1 MDNKEMEGP
10 FPCPDIESSTIVC
23 AFLPQIP
30 NVRIKSF
37 KMSECRTIRETAI
50 YQEIIST
57 IVNQKMST
65 SNHEISTCLMLFCNY
80 EGHTTAK
87 RWASAIQKSK
97 ENIVSVWGGV
107 LLDFYAKRTH
117 KTKNRKTLCEK
128 IYADCIAILI
138 TGHIQTWST
147 VLDKKCNTKE
157 RVETRLKLFKDEVK
171 LKKHS
176 IGFMFACKARGTEM
190 YEETNVE
197 STIFKKLFPKVPLAG
212 CFGYGEFGKVTTVD
226 EVNEEKNDKGK
237 HKRKKSKSWYNE
249 FSTVFLILTYG

>member
-1 MDNKEMEGP
+1 MLFSKGVIMDNKEMEGP

-87 RWASAIQKSK
+87 RWASAIQKRY
-97 ENIVSVWGGV
+97 NLYLIQ
-107 LLDFYAKRTH
+107 
-117 KTKNRKTLCEK
+117 
-128 IYADCIAILI
+128 AII
-138 TGHIQTWST
+138 HIQVYIIQICPT
-147 VLDKKCNTKE
+147 VVSQL
-157 RVETRLKLFKDEVK
+157 
-171 LKKHS
+171 
-176 IGFMFACKARGTEM
+176 
-190 YEETNVE
+190 
-197 STIFKKLFPKVPLAG
+197 
-212 CFGYGEFGKVTTVD
+212 
-226 EVNEEKNDKGK
+226 
-237 HKRKKSKSWYNE
+237 
-249 FSTVFLILTYG
+249 LILDNIFLFLFAFI